1 MSIRRILASTV
12 ILAAATAFSVFA
24 QDGATSSLF
33 GDNDQ
38 PGTRLQSNI
47 MAKVDAGENVQQAVN
62 EAIESS
68 MTDTDS
74 TLNGESKSAIAFD
87 TQVAN
92 QFFTEMMAANS
103 LIEVT
108 KVLIETNPD
117 KAVHIITL
125 GAVLYPDFAQEV
137 FDGAALTGVMS
148 PEDVL
153 VAVLQAGVD
162 PTTVSDA
169 TAAGNATAAGP
180 AATVVPLGAGIGA
193 GGTGGGDT
201 TASTN

>member
-1 MSIRRILASTV
+1 MSIRRIITSAVL
-12 ILAAATAFSVFA
+12 LAAATAFSVFA
-24 QDGATSSLF
+24 QDGAAGSIF
-33 GDNDQ
+33 GNIDQ
-38 PGTRLQSNI
+38 PGMRLHTNI
-47 MAKVDAGENVQQAVN
+47 VAKVEAGVAVPN
-62 EAIESS
+62 AIDEAVESS
-68 MTDTDS
+68 MTDNDN
-74 TLNGESKSAIAFD
+74 TLNGESKAAVAFD
-87 TQVAN
+87 IPITMA
-92 QFFTEMMAANS
+92 FFTEMVDSNS

-125 GAVLYPDFAQEV
+125 GAVLYPDYAQEV
-137 FDGAALTGVMS
+137 FDGAALTGVMA
-148 PEDVL
+148 PDDIL

-169 TAAGNATAAGP
+169 TAAGATAAAP
-180 AATVVPLGAGIGA
+180 ATGIVPLGTGIGA